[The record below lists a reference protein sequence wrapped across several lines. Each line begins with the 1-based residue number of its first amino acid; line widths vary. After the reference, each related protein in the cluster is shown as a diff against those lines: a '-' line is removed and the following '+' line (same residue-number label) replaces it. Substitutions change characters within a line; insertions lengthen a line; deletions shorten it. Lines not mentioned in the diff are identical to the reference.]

1 MEAEKIIIHPHA
13 LQRITERGATESEV
27 EMTVRTGEHFIAKHG
42 RSGYGTINILL
53 QNK

>member
-27 EMTVRTGEHFIAKHG
+27 EMTVRTG
-42 RSGYGTINILL
+42 
-53 QNK
+53 